1 MRTLLLALLLAFAA
15 SPAAAASDRDEKR
28 AVVAAVQ
35 EFFDALAAKDE
46 ARLMAGVVPEGTI
59 TATRTVEGKL
69 RVRTQSWREW
79 AKGVAGANEALLE
92 RMYSPKVRLRRP
104 VASLW
109 AEYGF
114 WRDGKFSHCGVDV
127 VDLVKV
133 DGRWKL
139 LNVAYTYETDGCRR
153 K

>member
-1 MRTLLLALLLAFAA
+1 MRTLALALLILSAA
-15 SPAAAASDRDEKR
+15 PAAAAPADDKR

-59 TATRTVEGKL
+59 TASRTVDGKPRL
-69 RVRTQSWREW
+69 RTQSWAEW
-79 AKGVAGANEALLE
+79 AKSVAGANGALLE
-92 RMYSPKVRLRRP
+92 RMYSPKVRVRGP
-104 VASLW
+104 IASLW
-109 AEYGF
+109 AEYDF

-139 LNVAYTYETDGCRR
+139 LNVAYTFETEGCPKR
-153 K
+153 